1 MYNRVF
7 YQNGYPLRTQF
18 NTVGILGKPS
28 DPSIAHTLSIL
39 YRYLKEHHF
48 DILIEPGSAQFIP
61 APENES
67 CELQQFGERCD
78 VVLAVGGDGTFLT
91 AARAIAA
98 FHVPLIGVNLGRLG
112 FLVDISPNELLTKV
126 HEILSGQYKEEQR
139 HLLRTQVIRDQQVI
153 HEETAVNEVVI
164 HRWVTPSMIE
174 IVTSINGVYLNSQRS
189 DGLIISTPTG
199 STAYA
204 LSAGGPII
212 SPSLKALV
220 LVPLNPHMLS
230 NRPIVID
237 DSAEISISFSQTK
250 QMNALVTCDHI
261 QIPKVLIS
269 DKIIIKKDPDPIRIL
284 HPEDHDFFHTL
295 REKLSWSS
303 DYHT

>member
-1 MYNRVF
+1 L
-7 YQNGYPLRTQF
+7 QAQF

-28 DPSIAHTLSIL
+28 DPSIADTLSIL
-39 YRYLKEHHF
+39 YEYLKNSHF
-48 DILIEPGSAQFIP
+48 KILIEPGSAKFLPVQEQECCP
-61 APENES
+61 LE
-67 CELQQFGERCD
+67 QFGNHCD

-91 AARAIAA
+91 AARAIAS
-98 FHVPLIGVNLGRLG
+98 FHVPLIGINLGRVG
-112 FLVDISPNELLTKV
+112 FLVDISPSEMLNKLDA
-126 HEILSGQYKEEQR
+126 ILFGKFKEEKS
-139 HLLRTQVIRDQQVI
+139 HLLRTQVIRENAVI
-153 HEETAVNEVVI
+153 HEETSVNEVVI
-164 HRWVTPSMIE
+164 HRWITPSMIE
-174 IVTSINGVYLNSQRS
+174 IITTINGVYLNTQRS

-212 SPSLKALV
+212 SPALKVLV

-237 DSAEISISFSQTK
+237 DSAEISISFSQNN
-250 QMNALVTCDHI
+250 QMNALITCDHV

-269 DKIIIKKDPDPIRIL
+269 DTIVIKKDPDPIRIL
-284 HPEDHDFFHTL
+284 HPEDHDFYHTL